1 MKIMKIAFWWN
12 YLMGT
17 KQNCTVV
24 IQMIRFNVQKNFEP
38 KTNCSKITW
47 KFYFSSTNYAKYIDV
62 IIFHKWIPGE
72 YVDKLFLNWINK

>member
-1 MKIMKIAFWWN
+1 MDKMIKIMKIAFWWY

-38 KTNCSKITW
+38 KTNAQKLLENSIFLQQTMQSTSTSL
-47 KFYFSSTNYAKYIDV
+47 YFTNEFQV
-62 IIFHKWIPGE
+62 
-72 YVDKLFLNWINK
+72 NM